1 MTDKN
6 LSCAELI
13 KALKNRTVIRR
24 VALGVSGAVFLAL
37 AIFFTVLYPGSRT
50 VEIVEGFIGEYEFV
64 MYNQNWLWGV
74 VPCWFIFAMS
84 GIILLLDFIYCG
96 VLIGQSGGDTFVI
109 YVGTMHRRLY
119 LSGEKLDEVG
129 AITFRTYLE
138 GTKGALR
145 VTASNDWLKS
155 FRITFSDGRSPIDL

>member
-13 KALKNRTVIRR
+13 KALKNRTVIRM

-50 VEIVEGFIGEYEFV
+50 VEIVEGFIGEYEPV
-64 MYNQNWLWGV
+64 MYNQSWLWGV

-96 VLIGQSGGDTFVI
+96 VLIG
-109 YVGTMHRRLY
+109 
-119 LSGEKLDEVG
+119 
-129 AITFRTYLE
+129 
-138 GTKGALR
+138 
-145 VTASNDWLKS
+145 
-155 FRITFSDGRSPIDL
+155 